1 MPILESMAVT
11 STDLPLRAG
20 GDYSV
25 ITVGK
30 ILERGYSTVTVSI
43 LGGAPVQVPA
53 ASGDWKTVQA
63 AHILVNPITGRPVYA
78 LAPAPAT
85 YPDTLEPP
93 ADLPTTATY
102 TQVLITPDWANTY
115 TQSGWN
121 SDAACP
127 CIWQGKNDL
136 HPNQSTGYVDY
147 GQKVQALGQ
156 IDITA
161 ATLRVTSRHPAPW
174 TINLQAATASRT
186 TPPSPTGAPIAAA
199 IPPIGVTHIDITS
212 LAPQLLDGH
221 GLALTGTD
229 YGEASAR
236 GESLTLLLDYE
247 LTY

>member
-1 MPILESMAVT
+1 MPILESWAVA
-11 STDLPLRAG
+11 STDLALRAG
-20 GDYSV
+20 ADHSV

-43 LGGAPVQVPA
+43 FGGAPVQIPA

-63 AHILVNPITGRPVYA
+63 AHILVNPITGRPAYA

-85 YPDTLEPP
+85 YPDTLEAP
-93 ADLPTTATY
+93 AELPTTTTY
-102 TQVLITPDWANTY
+102 QQVLITPDWANTY
-115 TQSGWN
+115 TQSGWS

-127 CIWQGKNDL
+127 CIWQGKNGL
-136 HPNQSTGYVDY
+136 HPNQATGHIDY
-147 GQKVQALGQ
+147 GQKIQALGQ
-156 IDITA
+156 ITITA
-161 ATLRVTSRHPAPW
+161 ATLRITSRHPAPW

-186 TPPSPTGAPIAAA
+186 TPPSPTGAPIAAT
-199 IPPIGVTHIDITS
+199 IPPVGTTHIDITP

-229 YGEASAR
+229 YGKASAR
-236 GESLTLLLDYE
+236 GESLTLLLNYA

>member
-1 MPILESMAVT
+1 MSILGSLAVA

-63 AHILVNPITGRPVYA
+63 AHILINPLTGRPVYA
-78 LAPAPAT
+78 LAPAPQT
-85 YPDTLEPP
+85 YPDTLEAP
-93 ADLPTTATY
+93 ADLPATATY
-102 TQVLITPDWANTY
+102 QQVLITPDWANTY
-115 TQSGWN
+115 ILRGWS
-121 SDAACP
+121 SDAACS

-136 HPNQSTGYVDY
+136 HPNQATGYIDY
-147 GQKVQALGQ
+147 GQKIQALGQ
-156 IDITA
+156 INITT
-161 ATLRVTSRHPAPW
+161 ATLRIASRHPTPW
-174 TINLQAATASRT
+174 TINLQAATATRT
-186 TPPSPTGAPIAAA
+186 TPPTPTGTPITAT
-199 IPPIGVTHIDITS
+199 IPPIGTTHIDITP
-212 LAPQLLDGH
+212 LAPHLLDGH
-221 GLALTGTD
+221 SLALTGTD

>member
-1 MPILESMAVT
+1 MPILDSWAVA
-11 STDLPLRAG
+11 STDLALRAG
-20 GDYSV
+20 ADHSV

-78 LAPAPAT
+78 LAPAPQT

-93 ADLPTTATY
+93 VDLPTTATY
-102 TQVLITPDWANTY
+102 QQVLITPDWANTY

-121 SDAACP
+121 SDVACP
-127 CIWQGKNDL
+127 CIWQGKNGL
-136 HPNQSTGYVDY
+136 HPNHATGYIDY

-156 IDITA
+156 ITITS
-161 ATLRVTSRHPAPW
+161 ATLRITSRHPAPW
-174 TINLQAATASRT
+174 TINLQAATATRT
-186 TPPSPTGAPIAAA
+186 TPPSPIGVTITAT
-199 IPPIGVTHIDITS
+199 IPPIGVTHIDITP

>member
-11 STDLPLRAG
+11 STDLTLRAG
-20 GDYSV
+20 GDHSV

-63 AHILVNPITGRPVYA
+63 AHILVNPLTGRPVYA
-78 LAPAPAT
+78 LAPAPQT

-93 ADLPTTATY
+93 ADLPATATY
-102 TQVLITPDWANTY
+102 QQILITPDWANTH
-115 TQSGWN
+115 TLQGWSG
-121 SDAACP
+121 DTACP
-127 CIWQGKNDL
+127 CIWQGENQL
-136 HPNQSTGYVDY
+136 HPHQATGYIDY
-147 GQKVQALGQ
+147 GQKIQSLGQ
-156 IDITA
+156 ITITS
-161 ATLRVTSRHPAPW
+161 ATLRLTSRHPTPW
-174 TINLQAATASRT
+174 TINLQAATGTRT
-186 TPPSPTGAPIAAA
+186 TPPSPTGTPVTAT
-199 IPPIGVTHIDITS
+199 IPPVGTTRIDITS
-212 LAPQLLDGH
+212 LAPQLIDGH

>member
-1 MPILESMAVT
+1 MPILDSLAVA

-25 ITVGK
+25 IIVGK

-63 AHILVNPITGRPVYA
+63 AHILVNPLTGRPVYA

-85 YPDTLEPP
+85 YPGTLDAP
-93 ADLPTTATY
+93 AELPTTATY
-102 TQVLITPDWANTY
+102 QQVLITPDWANTH
-115 TQSGWN
+115 TQSGWS
-121 SDAACP
+121 SDTACP
-127 CIWQGKNDL
+127 CIWQGKNEL
-136 HPNQSTGYVDY
+136 HPHQATAYIDY
-147 GQKVQALGQ
+147 GQKIQALGQ
-156 IDITA
+156 INLQA
-161 ATLRVTSRHPAPW
+161 ATLRITSRHPTPW
-174 TINLQAATASRT
+174 TINLQAATATRP
-186 TPPSPTGAPIAAA
+186 TPPSPTGTTITAT
-199 IPPIGVTHIDITS
+199 IPPKGVTHINITP

-229 YGEASAR
+229 YGKASAR

>member
-1 MPILESMAVT
+1 MPILDSWAVA
-11 STDLPLRAG
+11 STDLALRAG

-63 AHILVNPITGRPVYA
+63 AHILVNPFTGRPVYA
-78 LAPAPAT
+78 LAPAPQT
-85 YPDTLEPP
+85 YPDTLEAP
-93 ADLPTTATY
+93 AELPTTATY
-102 TQVLITPDWANTY
+102 SQVLITPDWANTY
-115 TQSGWN
+115 AQGGWS
-121 SDAACP
+121 SDTACS

-136 HPNQSTGYVDY
+136 HPHQAAAYIDY
-147 GQKVQALGQ
+147 GQKIQSLGQ
-156 IDITA
+156 IIIAT
-161 ATLRVTSRHPAPW
+161 ATLRITSRHPTPW
-174 TINLQAATASRT
+174 IINLQAATATRA
-186 TPPSPTGAPIAAA
+186 TPPSPTGTTINAT
-199 IPPIGVTHIDITS
+199 IPPIGVTHIDITQ